1 MNATYDLFKRP
12 AAALLLLIAAP
23 GLAQDAVIEEI
34 VVTSQK
40 REQSLQDVPLSV
52 AAFSGDYIQE
62 AGIKDVRDLSG
73 MTPGLSI
80 KSRGETEGSVFIRG
94 IGSQAPGIGADPAVG
109 IFIDG
114 VSASRGTNATAAFFD
129 VERVE
134 VVKGPQG
141 TLFGRNASAGAISI
155 ITKRPDFDYN
165 GISLLLGAGDEGQ
178 LKYQAIG
185 NLAVNDKFALRLGV
199 NHDERDGLYKNSVTG
214 QDLLDRDH
222 TNIRLGALF
231 QPSDTWESFLSVEWI
246 DMENLDAIVTD
257 ADAFQSTIAQNAP
270 PGPQTLESTRVVWSN
285 EWGFSDSLSFTS
297 LTGFYTHD
305 VRVTPV
311 DADEVDVPVITFVE
325 PQENDS
331 FSQEFR
337 LNGST
342 DALDWFVGASYM
354 KEELG
359 FTTDVNYDEA
369 IVAAIFGLNDL
380 DVDNL
385 DACDGSADFDLDGD
399 GTGDTGLL
407 TGLPTC
413 PVVSEMPFG
422 DNETTSVAVYG
433 DVTWHATDLVDLTFG
448 LRYTKD
454 EKDMF
459 YDNPA
464 TSGLLGVLDFQIFG
478 PITNGAVSAKN
489 DWSSVDPRIA
499 INYAISDDTS
509 IYANI
514 ARGYKSGGINRQVND
529 FLPNPQILNTFDE
542 ETNNAYELGIKS
554 RFADGRAQINA
565 AVFFNDYSDYQL
577 ETLVGLVPEVFN
589 VGDIET
595 SGFEADGR
603 FLIGNNLELTATF
616 AFLDTEVVSSIDS
629 AILGKET
636 PQAPETSGSIAFDYR
651 RPAGAGELQLSGN
664 YQYSSDFWF
673 DIFNTLKQDSYG
685 VVNVRVGYEA
695 EDERWGIA
703 LVGDNVTDEEFFT
716 ERFLFLD
723 VANRR
728 APGAL
733 WRVELTA
740 SFE

>member
-1 MNATYDLFKRP
+1 MNATYDLFRRP

-165 GISLLLGAGDEGQ
+165 GVSLLLGAGDEGQ

-270 PGPQTLESTRVVWSN
+270 PGPQTLESTRFVWSN
-285 EWGFSDSLSFTS
+285 EWGLSDSLSITS

-305 VRVTPV
+305 VQVTPV
-311 DADEVDVPVITFVE
+311 DADEIDVPVITFVE
-325 PQENDS
+325 PQENDT

-337 LNGST
+337 VNGST
-342 DALDWFVGASYM
+342 DALDWFVGASYIR
-354 KEELG
+354 EELS
-359 FTTDVNYDEA
+359 FTADLDYDEA
-369 IVAAIFGLNDL
+369 IVVAILGPDVGLVDSDG
-380 DVDNL
+380 DV
-385 DACDGSADFDLDGD
+385 CDGDIDDFG
-399 GTGDTGLL
+399 L
-407 TGLPTC
+407 TGLPLC
-413 PVVSEMPFG
+413 PQVSETPFG

-459 YDNPA
+459 YGNPA
-464 TSGLLGVLDFQIFG
+464 TPGLLGVLDGLLSG
-478 PITNGAVSAKN
+478 PITNGRVSAKN

-499 INYAISDDTS
+499 VNYAISDDTS

-529 FLPNPQILNTFDE
+529 FLPNPQILNAFDE

-554 RFADGRAQINA
+554 RFAGGRAQINA

-589 VGDIET
+589 IGDIET

-603 FLIGNNLELTATF
+603 FLVSDNLELTATL
-616 AFLDTEVVSSIDS
+616 AILDTEVVSSLDP

-651 RPAGAGELQLSGN
+651 RPAGAGELQFSGN

-673 DIFNTLKQDSYG
+673 DIFNTLNQDSYG
-685 VVNVRVGYEA
+685 VVNMRVGYEA
-695 EDERWGIA
+695 ENERWGIA
-703 LVGDNVTDEEFFT
+703 LVGDNVTDEEIYT
-716 ERFLFLD
+716 ERFVFLD

-728 APGAL
+728 APGTL